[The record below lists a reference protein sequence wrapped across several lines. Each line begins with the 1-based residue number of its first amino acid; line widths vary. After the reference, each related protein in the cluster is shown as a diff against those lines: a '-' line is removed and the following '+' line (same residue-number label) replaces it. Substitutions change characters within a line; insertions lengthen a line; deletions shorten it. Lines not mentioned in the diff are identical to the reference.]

1 MKPYYEDDSVTLYHG
16 DCLELNMWLNAEV
29 LVTDPPYGTR
39 FTSSNPRGGYGRRG
53 TKAHGSDG
61 AVIANDET
69 TDARDR
75 VLEIWEGR
83 PVACFGTP
91 RQPEPPGDWSHRL
104 VWDKVEPG
112 MNGGPFRY
120 THENIFLRGEGW
132 ERSSTRSYS
141 ILRFPRSD
149 GMGNAERSQHPH
161 RKPVGL
167 MARIIEAHP
176 AGTIA
181 DPFAGSG
188 STLVAA
194 RGLGRRVI
202 GVELD
207 ERYCEIAA
215 KRLSQQEFSF
225 SDSSGDKK

>member
-1 MKPYYEDDSVTLYHG
+1 MSIYYQDDLVTLYHG
-16 DCLELNMWLNAEV
+16 DCLTDHLDWIQGDV
-29 LVTDPPYGTR
+29 LITDPPYGTQ
-39 FTSSNPRGGYGRRG
+39 FTASNPKGGYGRRG
-53 TKAHGSDG
+53 KAGHSKDG
-61 AVIANDET
+61 FTIANDT
-69 TDARDR
+69 TTEARDS
-75 VLEIWEGR
+75 VLDAWGAR
-83 PVACFGTP
+83 PSLVFASP
-91 RQPEPPGDWSHRL
+91 RLPEPPGEWSDRL

-132 ERSSTRSYS
+132 TRATTRSYS

-167 MARIIEAHP
+167 MEALIASC
-176 AGTIA
+176 AGIVS

-194 RGLGRRVI
+194 KNLGRKVI
-202 GVELD
+202 GVELE
-207 ERYCEIAA
+207 ERYCEIIASRCSQEVMNIAGGAA
-215 KRLSQQEFSF
+215 
-225 SDSSGDKK
+225 